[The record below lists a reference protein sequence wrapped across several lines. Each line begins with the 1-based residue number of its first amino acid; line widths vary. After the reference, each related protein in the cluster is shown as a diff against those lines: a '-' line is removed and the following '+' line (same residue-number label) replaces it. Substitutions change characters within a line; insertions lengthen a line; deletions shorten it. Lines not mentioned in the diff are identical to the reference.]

1 MNNYR
6 TTASPL
12 LEPSLEMKVES
23 NRNEQA
29 VPEQWN
35 MQEETLFDVSK
46 EETSSSFQN
55 IFSYESDV
63 SPLCSS
69 EDETA
74 LESIEDPV
82 IIKDGTPYNESGR
95 HLLNSAVVSNDTVC
109 HFSLPSTSDF
119 NSELMPGLIH
129 GSHQGSA
136 EQVVQDISSSAD
148 SNSSVFSPTAT
159 RAKMLANL
167 FLREMSAW
175 SEPPPKVS
183 VSSEFDEDVFA
194 EFNGNSNENRRK
206 EKGRLHRVNSE
217 PADAKTKREFEVRK
231 KRNRSTTI
239 CVGCLNKEMRF
250 QGIASLDDTTR
261 QLLEVDIVKPL
272 SVFRLTSGE

>member
-1 MNNYR
+1 MNSYR

-35 MQEETLFDVSK
+35 VQEETLFDVSK

-55 IFSYESDV
+55 IFSYGSDV

-82 IIKDGTPYNESGR
+82 IIKDGTPYNESG
-95 HLLNSAVVSNDTVC
+95 HLLSSAVVSNDTVC
-109 HFSLPSTSDF
+109 LFSLPSTSDF

-129 GSHQGSA
+129 RSHQGSA
-136 EQVVQDISSSAD
+136 EQVVQDISNSAD
-148 SNSSVFSPTAT
+148 SNSSVFSPTGT

-239 CVGCLNKEMRF
+239 CVGCLNKEKRF

-272 SVFRLTSGE
+272 SMFQLTSGE